1 MSESKLP
8 KPLSGIIP
16 PMITPLADR
25 DTVDVEGLERLVE
38 HILAGGVH
46 GLFVL
51 GTTGEAPSL
60 SYQLRQEVL
69 ERTCKLVN
77 GRVPVIVG
85 ITDTSYVESVNLAE
99 FAADCGADA
108 CVLAGPY
115 YFPAGQPELLEY
127 VSHIAGELPL
137 PLYLYNMPSLTKVTF
152 DPNMVKQALDIPN
165 VIGLKDSS
173 GNMIYLHEII
183 QICKDRPDFTLLVG
197 PEQLLAESV
206 LLGGHGG
213 INGGA
218 NLAPKLYVDLYN
230 AAKAED
236 MVTVRKLHDQVMQ
249 LAMSIYTVGKHG
261 STYLKGL
268 KCALSCSGICSDV
281 LAEPF
286 TNFKPAERAQVQAAL
301 EKLGLLQNKASC

>member
-1 MSESKLP
+1 MTDSKLP

-16 PMITPLADR
+16 PMITPLKDR
-25 DTVDVEGLERLVE
+25 NTLDIEGLERLVE
-38 HILAGGVH
+38 HIIAGGVH

-69 ERTCKLVN
+69 ERTCNLVK
-77 GRVPVIVG
+77 GRIPVIVG

-108 CVLAGPY
+108 VVLAAPY

-127 VSHIAGELPL
+127 VTHIAPELPL
-137 PLYLYNMPSLTKVTF
+137 PMYLYNMPSLTKVTF
-152 DPNMVKQALDIPN
+152 DPSMVKQALDIPN

-206 LLGGHGG
+206 LMGGHGG

-236 MVTVRKLHDQVMQ
+236 MATVRKLHNQVME

-268 KCALSCSGICSDV
+268 KCALSCAGICSDM

-286 TNFKPAERAQVQAAL
+286 TNFKDAERAQVNSAL
-301 EKLGLLQNKASC
+301 EKLGLLSDKASC

>member
-25 DTVDVEGLERLVE
+25 DTLDVEGLERLVE

-60 SYQLRQEVL
+60 SYRLRQEVL
-69 ERTCKLVN
+69 ERTCKIVN

-99 FAADCGADA
+99 FSADCGADA
-108 CVLAGPY
+108 VVLAAPY

-127 VSHIAGELPL
+127 VTHIAAELPL

-206 LLGGHGG
+206 LMGGHGG

-236 MVTVRKLHDQVMQ
+236 MATVRKLHDQVMQ

-268 KCALSCSGICSDV
+268 KCALSCAGICNDA

-286 TNFKPAERAQVQAAL
+286 TNFKSAERAQVQAAL
-301 EKLGLLQNKASC
+301 EKLGLLKNKASC